1 MQRIKLKPTNAVEE
15 GRMTKNGKGE
25 GVGEPAPEVVAG
37 NGSARRCTRT
47 RQACSSVKWVR
58 QAAASSQVPAG
69 SLCNCNGASLSSLG
83 GTEGGP
89 RLMLAVLLQQLKA
102 SSMLEMQ
109 SKCKTTANYV
119 ESEWRSEGEAGGG
132 RKPLQSDAKA
142 VHDKRTSRGRGSGIG
157 RGSAAETRPA
167 QGRADQDRGR
177 AQVICLESALS
188 RCLFNRYV

>member
-15 GRMTKNGKGE
+15 GRKTESRETGSG
-25 GVGEPAPEVVAG
+25 GPAPEVVAG

-69 SLCNCNGASLSSLG
+69 SLCNCNGASPSSLG

-119 ESEWRSEGEAGGG
+119 ESEWRREGAGG

-142 VHDKRTSRGRGSGIG
+142 VHDKRTSRGRG
-157 RGSAAETRPA
+157 RAA
-167 QGRADQDRGR
+167 
-177 AQVICLESALS
+177 
-188 RCLFNRYV
+188 